1 MDGQHE
7 PKCLYDFI
15 EVILRNPKEK
25 IISGTRYKNGDL
37 FWQNPWKDRFLVNTI
52 ITGILN
58 TLGLSITD
66 AFCGLK
72 AYNCEA
78 INDLDLEIKG
88 YEMPIEMWIKSLK
101 KGYSILEKEVPVI
114 YKDRNEVLKNSRESF
129 LFRKGEERIEKY
141 IQLIELLTNSPLK
154 KNVKVFESIFSYYF
168 NDLAEINKNNF
179 KQIQESIF
187 KKIKELEA

>member
-15 EVILRNPKEK
+15 ELILKNPKEK

-72 AYNCEA
+72 AYDSEA

-88 YEMPIEMWIKSLK
+88 YEMPIEVWIKSLK
-101 KGYSILEKEVPVI
+101 KGYSIVEKEVPVI
-114 YKDRNEVLKNSRESF
+114 YKDRNEVVKNSKESF
-129 LFRKGEERIEKY
+129 LFRKGDERIEKY
-141 IQLIELLTNSPLK
+141 IQIIESLMGTPLK
-154 KNVKVFESIFSYYF
+154 TNINVFESIFSKYF
-168 NDLAEINKNNF
+168 KSLDDINKDNF
-179 KQIQESIF
+179 RKIQESIF
-187 KKIKELEA
+187 KQIKELEA